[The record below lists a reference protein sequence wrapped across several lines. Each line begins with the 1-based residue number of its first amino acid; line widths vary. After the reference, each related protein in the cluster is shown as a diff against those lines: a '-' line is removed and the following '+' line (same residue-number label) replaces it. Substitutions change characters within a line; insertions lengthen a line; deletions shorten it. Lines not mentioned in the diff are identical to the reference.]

1 MNKKIL
7 IVEDTLEALENLVD
21 FLRLEGFD
29 VSGAADGE
37 KAKNKLRTFTPDL
50 IITDMQMPNMDGFD
64 FIGVVKKIDN
74 LKSIPII
81 VFSANASQENE
92 LKCLQSGAALFLK
105 KPCPNETILE
115 SILYVLNKPNPQSNG
130 N

>member
-7 IVEDTLEALENLVD
+7 IVEDTIEALENLVD

-37 KAKNKLRTFTPDL
+37 KARRRLDTFTPDL

-64 FIGVVKKIDN
+64 FIDGVKKIER
-74 LKSIPII
+74 LQSIPII
-81 VFSANASQENE
+81 VFSANASHENE
-92 LKCLQSGAALFLK
+92 QKCMQSGAALFLR

-115 SILYVLNKPNPQSNG
+115 SILSVLNK
-130 N
+130 